1 MYSNI
6 ESILGN
12 SVYDTVIYGFV
23 LRAYPK
29 TKQKKKQKFD
39 QLKKKRSSET
49 QQDSQDTNKTKIT
62 ENSD

>member
-29 TKQKKKQKFD
+29 KQKRKQKIEIRSILEND
-39 QLKKKRSSET
+39 QKK
-49 QQDSQDTNKTKIT
+49 
-62 ENSD
+62 